1 MNARA
6 REIVQKL
13 WNASKSLQG
22 GGVSY
27 LDYVSEL
34 TFLLFLKMLEERK
47 REETVPQSCR
57 WSALKHLDGMEL
69 LTAYRRALLDLSDPK
84 TAGSGSPLVAQI
96 YADAKTSITQ
106 PASLRS
112 LFNVID
118 QVDWFTLDE
127 DGIGDLYEGL
137 LERTVGERKSKAG
150 QYFTPRALIEC
161 MVRLIK
167 PQPGETIQDPAAGTG
182 GFLIGAHAYI
192 RKATDDLFTLP
203 SDEAFF
209 QRRNAY
215 IGMELIG
222 STRRLGI
229 MNMMLH
235 GIDAVL
241 ADGDALGPDGEA
253 LGKADLIL
261 TNPPFNKF
269 PERVARADFVITA
282 NSAKGPLPF
291 VEHVVRA
298 LKPGGRAAL
307 VVPDNVLFDDNTG
320 RKLRHWLMELTDLH
334 TILRLPT
341 GIFYAQGV
349 KTNVLF
355 LRRGT
360 NDRANTKAVWVYDLR
375 ANMTAFGKTRP
386 LTAAD
391 FEAFEAGYGEDPNG
405 GSLRTDE
412 GPDGRFRKFSREEI
426 TARGDNLDISWLR
439 DDSAEA
445 EDGLED
451 PEDIAAAILGHL
463 RAALTEVEAVS
474 DELESEEPALVE
486 IEP

>member
-1 MNARA
+1 VNAKA
-6 REIVQKL
+6 RDIVQKL

-47 REETVPQSCR
+47 REDNVPLSCR
-57 WSALKHLDGMEL
+57 WSTLKHLDGMEL

-84 TAGSGSPLVAQI
+84 TAGSGSPLIAQI

-161 MVRLIK
+161 MVRLTK
-167 PQPGETIQDPAAGTG
+167 PEPGKTIQDPAAGTG

-192 RKATDDLFTLP
+192 RKATDDLFALP
-203 SDEAFF
+203 SERAFF

-215 IGMELIG
+215 VGMELIG

-235 GIDAVL
+235 GIEAVL
-241 ADGDALGPDGEA
+241 TDGDTLGPDGEA
-253 LGKADLIL
+253 LGKADLVL

-298 LKPGGRAAL
+298 LKPGGRAAI
-307 VVPDNVLFDDNTG
+307 VVPDNVLFEDNTG
-320 RKLRHWLMELTDLH
+320 RKLRGWLMELANLH

-355 LRRGT
+355 LTRGQT
-360 NDRANTKAVWVYDLR
+360 DRANTKAVWVYDLR
-375 ANMTAFGKTRP
+375 ANMPAFGKTRP
-386 LTAAD
+386 LTVAD
-391 FEAFEAGYGEDPNG
+391 FAEFEMAYGDEPNG
-405 GSLRTDE
+405 GAARTETGPE
-412 GPDGRFRKFSREEI
+412 GRWRRFTREEI
-426 TARGDNLDISWLR
+426 TARNDNLDIAWLR
-439 DDSAEA
+439 DDSDAA
-445 EDGLED
+445 EDDLSD
-451 PEDIAAAILGHL
+451 PEDILAAILGHL
-463 RAALTEVEAVS
+463 RAALTEVEAV
-474 DELESEEPALVE
+474 DTELAVEEVAPVGVAT
-486 IEP
+486 